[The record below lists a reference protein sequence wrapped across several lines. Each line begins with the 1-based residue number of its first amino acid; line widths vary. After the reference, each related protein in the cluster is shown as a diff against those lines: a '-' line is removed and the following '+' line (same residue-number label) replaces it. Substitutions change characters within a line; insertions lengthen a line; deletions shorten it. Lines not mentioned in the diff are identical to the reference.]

1 MIYYPLSGSFFV
13 EGVFMSTFL
22 KKHWPDIIYFL
33 LVAIV
38 IGFSFV
44 PMFNVVTKDA
54 DKNKYYFAMTIIN
67 FIFGSKIN
75 DTAFGPNIILIIVY
89 ILFVIGLVLF
99 VVQLFMKQINEK
111 VATILASI
119 TCGINVLFLFSL
131 LFIYAYA
138 PFINANLSNVSGFKE
153 IQPISWS
160 YAIFMFANIIMVLML
175 LRITAFQVKFSIY
188 EISEIAIFCALAL
201 VLDKAK
207 IPVGPTGGSIN
218 ASALPLFIIAIR
230 YGPVKGLF
238 ASSVVFGLISC
249 LLDGYGIQTY
259 PFDYLIAFSGYAS
272 VGLFMNIFKK
282 HVLTKK
288 ENMEFPCICF
298 SFILGG
304 VVSFITRMLGSSIS
318 SVLFYELSFG
328 EALIYNIAY
337 IPLSVFGCM
346 IIALVL
352 AKPIQIVNNKFPP
365 KTSVKTSAK

>member
-13 EGVFMSTFL
+13 KGVFMNAFL
-22 KKHWPDIIYFL
+22 KKHWPDIIYLL

-54 DKNKYYFAMTIIN
+54 DKNKYYFAMTVFN
-67 FIFGSKIN
+67 FMFGSKIN
-75 DTAFGPNIILIIVY
+75 TTAFGPSIILIIVY
-89 ILFVIGLVLF
+89 VLCIAGVVLF
-99 VVQLFMKQINEK
+99 VVSLFVKEK
-111 VATILASI
+111 NGKAATILASI
-119 TCGINVLFLFSL
+119 TCALNVIFLFAL
-131 LFIYAYA
+131 LFMYAYA
-138 PFINANLSNVSGFKE
+138 PFTNANLSNVSGFKE
-153 IQPISWS
+153 IEPISWS
-160 YAIFMFANIIMVLML
+160 YAIFMFANIVIVLML
-175 LRITAFQVKFSIY
+175 LRETAFKVKFSIY

-207 IPVGPTGGSIN
+207 IPVGATGGSIN

-230 YGPVKGLF
+230 YGPLKGLF
-238 ASSVVFGLISC
+238 ASSLIFGLISC

-272 VGLFMNIFKK
+272 VGLFMNLFKK
-282 HVLTKK
+282 HVLSKK

-298 SFILGG
+298 SFILGAII
-304 VVSFITRMLGSSIS
+304 SFITRMLGSSIS

-352 AKPIQIVNNKFPP
+352 AKPIQLINNKFP
-365 KTSVKTSAK
+365 VKTATK

>member
-1 MIYYPLSGSFFV
+1 MNA
-13 EGVFMSTFL
+13 FL
-22 KKHWPDIIYFL
+22 KKHWPDIVYLL

-54 DKNKYYFAMTIIN
+54 DKNKFYYAMSISN
-67 FIFGSKIN
+67 FVIGSNVKGEV
-75 DTAFGPNIILIIVY
+75 FGPNAILIVVY
-89 ILFVIGLVLF
+89 ILFFIGLKLYVIHLF
-99 VVQLFMKQINEK
+99 NKENNEK
-111 VATILASI
+111 VATVLASV
-119 TCGINVLFLFSL
+119 TCGINILFLFSL

-138 PFINANLSNVSGFKE
+138 PFINVNLSNISDFKE
-153 IQPISWS
+153 IQPIGWS
-160 YAIFMFANIIMVLML
+160 YAIFMFANVVMVLML
-175 LRITAFQVKFSIY
+175 LRETAFKVKFSIY

-207 IPVGPTGGSIN
+207 IPVGATGGSIN

-230 YGPVKGLF
+230 YGPLKGLF
-238 ASSVVFGLISC
+238 ASSLIFGLISC

-282 HVLTKK
+282 YVISKK

-298 SFILGG
+298 SFILGAI
-304 VVSFITRMLGSSIS
+304 VSFITRMLGSSIS

-328 EALIYNIAY
+328 EALVYNIAY

-346 IIALVL
+346 AIALVL
-352 AKPIQIVNNKFPP
+352 AKPIQIINNKFPP
-365 KTSVKTSAK
+365 KTVAK